1 MSSGDT
7 GLTVR
12 LVRRDV
18 DGCVLAVSGELSLRS
33 AGVLSERLW
42 KVLAE
47 SGRVLVDV
55 SGLRLT
61 GVPAVQVFSWTLAGL
76 GDWPQT
82 RLVLFGATPEL
93 TRELTAMRV
102 TQRVPVAP
110 DETAARLRLDRR
122 PPVVVRT
129 LDLAQELASA
139 RRARLVRAGHLYR
152 LEAAHDPH
160 RCDGRGLGT
169 GGQRRAARPHRGPPC
184 LQRPERRGRAVDLD
198 APGRPVGAPH
208 QP

>member
-1 MSSGDT
+1 MGPCLQRCSLLSGGVGLSGDRFCRSAFGDAVGIRRRRHLLGDT

-42 KVLAE
+42 KACTAGKN
-47 SGRVLVDV
+47 GRVLVDV

-82 RLVLFGATPEL
+82 QLVLFGATPEL

-139 RRARLVRAGHLYR
+139 RRAPPGWCRPPV
-152 LEAAHDPH
+152 P
-160 RCDGRGLGT
+160 T
-169 GGQRRAARPHRGPPC
+169 GSC
-184 LQRPERRGRAVDLD
+184 T
-198 APGRPVGAPH
+198 
-208 QP
+208 